1 MARSIALL
9 VIAPSKTDRERVI
22 PMSADLFHVIA
33 SLIRRHARTGR
44 PIPLVTRY
52 DPHDGSWSPP
62 MPFLLQ
68 RQYGTVPAV
77 FNPGM
82 IQKMIERRCLAL
94 AEVPP
99 GFKGLKFTP
108 QDSVVSSS
116 PNWSTA
122 ACRSTSA
129 RSCSGT

>member
-1 MARSIALL
+1 
-9 VIAPSKTDRERVI
+9 
-22 PMSADLFHVIA
+22 VIA

-52 DPHDGSWSPP
+52 DPHDGSWSHP
-62 MPFLLQ
+62 MPFLFW

-94 AEVPP
+94 A
-99 GFKGLKFTP
+99 
-108 QDSVVSSS
+108 
-116 PNWSTA
+116 
-122 ACRSTSA
+122 
-129 RSCSGT
+129 